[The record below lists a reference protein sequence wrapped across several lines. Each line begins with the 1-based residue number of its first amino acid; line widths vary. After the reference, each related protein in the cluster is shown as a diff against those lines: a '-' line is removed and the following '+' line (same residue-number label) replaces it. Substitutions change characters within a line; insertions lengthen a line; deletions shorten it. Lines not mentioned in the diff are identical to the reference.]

1 LASVN
6 WWAVLV
12 AAVASFL
19 VGGIW
24 YGALFS
30 KAWPRLHKFTPEE
43 IESLRNQQL
52 RGFLIFL
59 ISDLVLTTVVAGLT
73 AALELDTALAGALL
87 GFWLWLGLA
96 ATQTLTLNAASGK
109 PAGLFWMDTSKQLV
123 SLLVIGAIIGAWR

>member
-1 LASVN
+1 M
-6 WWAVLV
+6 V

-52 RGFLIFL
+52 RGFVIFF
-59 ISDLVLTTVVAGLT
+59 ICDLVLATVVAGLT
-73 AALELDTALAGALL
+73 AALNLDTALSGVML
-87 GFWLWLGLA
+87 GFWLWIGLA
-96 ATQTLTLNAASGK
+96 ATQTLTLNAAAGK
-109 PAGLFWMDTSKQLV
+109 PAGLFWIDTSKQLV
-123 SLLVIGAIIGAWR
+123 SLLLIGAIFGAWR